1 MRHSHSRLAFFLLPA
16 LLVLATQADAQ
27 YGGGRSRDRGGESGA
42 PRTPRPDQANPR
54 AAAPVVSDPMAA
66 IEREL
71 PSLRIDLKLSADQA
85 PLFDAFERKVR
96 DATAATRN
104 RLRQLSS
111 FRLDDGST
119 VSAASIVGT
128 IAGVDAERAEAMR
141 GVNEKMDALYAS
153 FSADQRK
160 QFDRRIMQ
168 SQREP
173 LGLS

>member
-1 MRHSHSRLAFFLLPA
+1 
-16 LLVLATQADAQ
+16 
-27 YGGGRSRDRGGESGA
+27 
-42 PRTPRPDQANPR
+42 
-54 AAAPVVSDPMAA
+54 MAA

-71 PSLRIDLKLSADQA
+71 PSLRIDLRLSADQS

-104 RLRQLSS
+104 RLRQLSA

-119 VSAASIVGT
+119 VSATSIVGT
-128 IAGVDAERAEAMR
+128 IAGLDIERAEAMR
-141 GVNEKMDALYAS
+141 GANEKMDALYGS
-153 FSADQRK
+153 FNADQRK